1 MAVHE
6 HLCHFQVCLK
16 LGKWDKKKKPLILL
30 ATFFWGGG
38 GDNPFIFLMNI
49 GTSEW
54 NIYTY
59 EALLVKLGQRFG
71 SLRQH
76 NEMIGSV

>member
-1 MAVHE
+1 MMALHE
-6 HLCHFQVCLK
+6 HLCYFQVCLK
-16 LGKWDKKKKPLILL
+16 LGKWDKKKPLILL

-38 GDNPFIFLMNI
+38 NPYIFLMNI

-59 EALLVKLGQRFG
+59 EALLVKLSQRFG

-76 NEMIGSV
+76 DEMICSV